1 MIEHISTC
9 TLRPLSNT
17 CVGRN
22 ADEYGIN
29 LASMLEG
36 SNTKL
41 EPALH
46 PHIIAVSPTMPGTGK
61 EIQTRDRNH
70 TNLKQ
75 AVCTE
80 LCAI

>member
-9 TLRPLSNT
+9 TLRTLSNT

-36 SNTKL
+36 SNTRL
-41 EPALH
+41 ESALH

-61 EIQTRDRNH
+61 EIQTSDMNH
-70 TNLKQ
+70 TNLHGG
-75 AVCTE
+75 VCG
-80 LCAI
+80 CVR